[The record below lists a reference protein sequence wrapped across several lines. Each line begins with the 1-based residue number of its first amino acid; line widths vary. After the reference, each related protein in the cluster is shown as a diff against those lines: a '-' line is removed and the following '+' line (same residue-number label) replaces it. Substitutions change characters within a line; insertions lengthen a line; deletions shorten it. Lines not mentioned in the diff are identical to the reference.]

1 MPIMNHED
9 MSTTAAQ
16 FYRQVAEHRMAH
28 PGAFA
33 LFCSAPGGPLDAP
46 DFIAA
51 GACASTEF
59 RSGLGRP
66 LAHPSLVVRES
77 V

>member
-1 MPIMNHED
+1 MAFANHED
-9 MSTTAAQ
+9 MSTTAGQ
-16 FYRQVAEHRMAH
+16 FCRQVAEHRMAH

-33 LFCSAPGGPLDAP
+33 LFSSAAGGPLDAP

-51 GACASTEF
+51 GACDSTAF

-66 LAHPSLVVRES
+66 LAHPSLIMREG

>member
-1 MPIMNHED
+1 MPIVNHED
-9 MSTTAAQ
+9 MSTTAGR
-16 FYRQVAEHRMAH
+16 FSRQVAEHRMAH

-33 LFCSAPGGPLDAP
+33 LFCNLAGGPLDAP

-51 GACASTEF
+51 GACDSTAF

-66 LAHPSLVVRES
+66 LAHPSLVMRES

>member
-1 MPIMNHED
+1 MVVANHED
-9 MSTTAAQ
+9 MSTTAAR
-16 FYRQVAEHRMAH
+16 FSRQVVEHRIAH
-28 PGAFA
+28 PEPFP
-33 LFCSAPGGPLDAP
+33 LFCSAAGGPLDAP

-51 GACASTEF
+51 GACDSTAF

-66 LAHPSLVVRES
+66 LAHPSLIMREG